1 MQCVFEV
8 SWEVCNKVGG
18 IYTVIQSKAEYVKHY
33 FDEYYFIGP
42 YFPDKLVDF
51 EEQVP
56 SNELKEI
63 FEILKAKDILCH
75 YGAWTTTHTHCILID
90 FSEFM
95 KNKNKIKGDLWQDY
109 KIDSLSAGQDF
120 DEPVVW
126 ATAVG
131 MLLEE
136 ISNKWQNKQ
145 IIMHFHE
152 WLSGAALLYLKK
164 RNVKGATVFT
174 THATILGRA
183 IADANKPLYSILK
196 IIDAE
201 KEAYKYNIN
210 AKHQTEKAT
219 ALNADVF
226 TTVSKI
232 TALETEYLLKR
243 KADLILING
252 VNFSEFPDLEMIPQ
266 SHKSNKEKIKEFL
279 SAYFFPYYAFDL
291 ENCLFYFISG
301 RYEFHNKGIDIFIEG
316 LKRLNERLKK
326 EKSKKRV
333 VVFFFIPVA
342 IKSKNIEILENRAL
356 FERLEKFIDDNLP
369 EIRKNILY
377 TAVSGALF
385 NEKMF
390 SETFVTEIKKL
401 VFSLKKKGLPP
412 ITVYE
417 LADKQNDPILNSLE
431 NAGLTNK
438 EEDRVKVIYYGSYL
452 SLSDGLLGL
461 DYYSAIWGCHLGVF
475 PSYYEPWGYTP
486 IESASHG
493 VPSITTD
500 LSGFGKFVEENLNSK
515 EGIFVLKRE
524 NKSDEQAI
532 NELAD
537 YLYWYT
543 NLGKEERINNKIVA
557 ENFVLRLSW
566 ENLIS
571 NYIKAYELALS
582 IAYRKT

>member
-18 IYTVIQSKAEYVKHY
+18 IYTVIESKAEYAKHY

-42 YFPDKLVDF
+42 YFPDNLVDF

-75 YGAWTTTHTHCILID
+75 YGTWTTTHTSCILID

-95 KNKNKIKGDLWQDY
+95 KNKNRIKGDLWQDY

-120 DEPVVW
+120 DEPVTW
-126 ATAVG
+126 ATAAG

-136 ISNKWQNKQ
+136 ISKKWQDKQ

-183 IADANKPLYSILK
+183 IADANKPLYSMLK

-210 AKHQTEKAT
+210 AKHQIEKAT

-252 VNFSEFPDLEMIPQ
+252 VDFSKFPDLEMIPQ

-279 SAYFFPYYAFDL
+279 FAYFFPYYAFDL

-301 RYEFHNKGIDIFIEG
+301 RYEFHNKGIDVFIQG

-326 EKSKKRV
+326 EKSDKKI

-342 IKSKNIEILENRAL
+342 IKSKNIEVLENSAL
-356 FERLEKFIDDNLP
+356 FERLKKFVDDNLP
-369 EIRKNILY
+369 EIRKRILY

-417 LADKQNDPILNSLE
+417 LADKQNDTILNSLE
-431 NAGLTNK
+431 NAGLTNR
-438 EEDRVKVIYYGSYL
+438 EEDKVKVIYYGSYL

-493 VPSITTD
+493 IPSITTD
-500 LSGFGKFVEENLNSK
+500 LSGFGKFVEENLESN

-543 NLGKEERINNKIVA
+543 NLQKEERINNKIVA
-557 ENFVLRLSW
+557 ENFVRRLSW

-571 NYIKAYELALS
+571 NYIKAYELALN
-582 IAYRKT
+582 IAYRKN